1 MILLFY
7 QHLTKAL
14 MYMLGLFY
22 DLTLCG
28 YFLKQHNK
36 KGIIKLKFENSKLSN
51 RDIIKKMEAEL

>member
-1 MILLFY
+1 
-7 QHLTKAL
+7 